1 MLSRQDDFL
10 VKTKGNRM
18 KETIKLSMQ
27 EELERETEELKK
39 EIEQHPDLAEINVSE
54 EMDAVFFA
62 RAHAL
67 EKVLQEERLREEAEF
82 AEELMPEM
90 EHPKKEDT
98 TANPM
103 DEEKKPVVRY
113 RKKRKRALWIIL
125 AAAFILVMGM
135 SMTAVGSKSYLKV
148 WWERFNGEGENAT
161 KILNVDDM
169 DVMNSEDGNEAIAYQ
184 KIEDQLG
191 IYVVRIRNTPEKMF
205 LDDMQIEDSLAQAKL
220 FYQYGDE
227 IIRYTIYLNDE
238 DSSRGQKEDDKEINE
253 YQINMKDVEITIKE
267 YKAKNYKEYQRTAE
281 FVYKGVHYQLSGV
294 MEKDEF
300 EYILKNLHFF

>member
-18 KETIKLSMQ
+18 KETIKLSLQ

-90 EHPKKEDT
+90 EHPKKKDT
-98 TANPM
+98 TANPV

-148 WWERFNGEGENAT
+148 WWERFNGEGMNST

-169 DVMNSEDGNEAIAYQ
+169 DAMNSEDGEEVLAY
-184 KIEDQLG
+184 KKVEEELG
-191 IYVVRIRNTPEKMF
+191 IYVVRMMNKPEGMS
-205 LDDMQIEDSLAQAKL
+205 LEDVQIDESLTQAKL

-238 DSSRGQKEDDKEINE
+238 DSSRGQKDDDKEINE

-267 YKAKNYKEYQRTAE
+267 YKAKNHKEYQRTAE

-300 EYILKNLHFF
+300 ENILKNLHFF

>member
-18 KETIKLSMQ
+18 KETIKLSLQ

-98 TANPM
+98 TANPV

-148 WWERFNGEGENAT
+148 WWERFNGEGENST

-169 DVMNSEDGNEAIAYQ
+169 DAMNSEDGEEVLAYR
-184 KIEDQLG
+184 KVEEELG
-191 IYVVRIRNTPEKMF
+191 IYVVRIRNKPEEM
-205 LDDMQIEDSLAQAKL
+205 LLEEVQIDDSLAQARF

-227 IIRYTIYLNDE
+227 IIRYNIYLNDK
-238 DSSRGQKEDDKEINE
+238 DSSRGQKEGDKVINE
-253 YQINMKDVEITIKE
+253 YQMVVKDVEITIRE
-267 YKAKNYKEYQRTAE
+267 YEVEDYKEHCRIAD
-281 FVYKGVHYQLSGV
+281 FVYRDVHYQLKGV

-300 EYILKNLHFF
+300 ETILNNLLFF

>member
-1 MLSRQDDFL
+1 
-10 VKTKGNRM
+10 M
-18 KETIKLSMQ
+18 KETIKLSLH
-27 EELERETEELKK
+27 EELERDTEELKK
-39 EIEQHPDLAEINVSE
+39 QIEQHPDLAEINVSE

-98 TANPM
+98 TANPV

-148 WWERFNGEGENAT
+148 WWERFNGEGENST

-169 DVMNSEDGNEAIAYQ
+169 DAMNSEDGEEVLAYR
-184 KIEDQLG
+184 KVEEELG
-191 IYVVRIRNTPEKMF
+191 IYVVRIRNKPEEM
-205 LDDMQIEDSLAQAKL
+205 LLEEVQIDDSLAQARF

-227 IIRYTIYLNDE
+227 IIRYNIYLNDK
-238 DSSRGQKEDDKEINE
+238 DSSRGQKEGDKVINE
-253 YQINMKDVEITIKE
+253 YQMVVKDVEITIRE
-267 YKAKNYKEYQRTAE
+267 YEVEDYKEHCRIAD
-281 FVYKGVHYQLSGV
+281 FVYRDVHYQLKGV

-300 EYILKNLHFF
+300 ETILNNLLFF

>member
-18 KETIKLSMQ
+18 KETIKLSLQ

-90 EHPKKEDT
+90 EHPKKKDT
-98 TANPM
+98 TANPV

-148 WWERFNGEGENAT
+148 WWERFNGEGMNST

-169 DVMNSEDGNEAIAYQ
+169 DAMNSEDGEEVLAYQ
-184 KIEDQLG
+184 KVEEELG
-191 IYVVRIRNTPEKMF
+191 IYVVRMMNKPEGMS
-205 LDDMQIEDSLAQAKL
+205 LEDVQIEESSTQAKL
-220 FYQYGDE
+220 FYRYGDE
-227 IIRYTIYLNDE
+227 IIRYIIYLSDV
-238 DSSRGQKEDDKEINE
+238 DSSRGQEETDEKVNE
-253 YQINMKDVEITIKE
+253 YQITVKDVEITIRE
-267 YKAKNYKEYQRTAE
+267 YAVEDYKEYRRVAD
-281 FVYKGVHYQLSGV
+281 FVYRDVHYQLKGV
-294 MEKDEF
+294 MEKGKF
-300 EYILKNLHFF
+300 ENILKNLHFF

>member
-18 KETIKLSMQ
+18 KETIKLSLQ

-98 TANPM
+98 TANPV

-169 DVMNSEDGNEAIAYQ
+169 DAMNSEDGSEVAAYS
-184 KIEDQLG
+184 KINDELG
-191 IYVVRIRNTPEKMF
+191 IYVVRIRNKPAGMF
-205 LDDMQIEDSLAQAKL
+205 LDEVQIEESLEQAKL
-220 FYQYGDE
+220 FYRYGDE
-227 IIRYTIYLNDE
+227 IVRYIVYLNDK
-238 DSSRGQKEDDKEINE
+238 DSSRGQRETDEQVNE
-253 YQINMKDVEITIKE
+253 YQIIVKDVEITIKE
-267 YKAKNYKEYQRTAE
+267 YEVEDYEEYRRIADFEYKEVQ
-281 FVYKGVHYQLSGV
+281 YQLIGI

-300 EYILKNLHFF
+300 DNILKNLHFF

>member
-18 KETIKLSMQ
+18 KETIKLSLQ

-90 EHPKKEDT
+90 EHPKKKDT
-98 TANPM
+98 TANPV

-148 WWERFNGEGENAT
+148 WWERFNGEGENST

-169 DVMNSEDGNEAIAYQ
+169 DAMNSEDGEEVLAY
-184 KIEDQLG
+184 KKVEEELG
-191 IYVVRIRNTPEKMF
+191 IYVVRMMNKPEGMS
-205 LDDMQIEDSLAQAKL
+205 LEDVQIDESLTQAKL

-238 DSSRGQKEDDKEINE
+238 DSSRGQKDDDKEINE

-267 YKAKNYKEYQRTAE
+267 YKAKNHKEYQRTAE

-300 EYILKNLHFF
+300 ENILKNLHFF

>member
-18 KETIKLSMQ
+18 KETIKLSLQ

-148 WWERFNGEGENAT
+148 WWERFNGEGMNSM

-169 DVMNSEDGNEAIAYQ
+169 DAMNSEDGEEVLAY
-184 KIEDQLG
+184 KKVEEELG
-191 IYVVRIRNTPEKMF
+191 IYVVRIRNKPAGMLLEEV
-205 LDDMQIEDSLAQAKL
+205 QIDDSLAQARF
-220 FYQYGDE
+220 FYRYGDQ
-227 IIRYTIYLNDE
+227 IIRYTLYLNNK
-238 DSSRGQKEDDKEINE
+238 DSSWSEKEEENAINE
-253 YQINMKDVEITIKE
+253 YNITVEDVNITIKE
-267 YKAKNYKEYQRTAE
+267 LETKDKEGYRWAAD
-281 FVYKGVHYQLSGV
+281 FVYRDVHYQLKGI
-294 MEKDEF
+294 MEKSEF
-300 EYILKNLHFF
+300 ETILNNLLFF

>member
-1 MLSRQDDFL
+1 MLSRRDDFL

-18 KETIKLSMQ
+18 KETIKLSLQ

-113 RKKRKRALWIIL
+113 RKKRKRALWMIL

-148 WWERFNGEGENAT
+148 WWERFNGEGMNST
-161 KILNVDDM
+161 KMLNVDDM
-169 DVMNSEDGNEAIAYQ
+169 DAMDSEDGEHPQSCRRNWAERN
-184 KIEDQLG
+184 
-191 IYVVRIRNTPEKMF
+191 RI
-205 LDDMQIEDSLAQAKL
+205 
-220 FYQYGDE
+220 
-227 IIRYTIYLNDE
+227 
-238 DSSRGQKEDDKEINE
+238 
-253 YQINMKDVEITIKE
+253 
-267 YKAKNYKEYQRTAE
+267 
-281 FVYKGVHYQLSGV
+281 
-294 MEKDEF
+294 
-300 EYILKNLHFF
+300 

>member
-18 KETIKLSMQ
+18 KETIKLSLQ

-148 WWERFNGEGENAT
+148 WWERFNGEGMNSM

-169 DVMNSEDGNEAIAYQ
+169 DAMNSEDGEEVLAYQ
-184 KIEDQLG
+184 KVEEELG
-191 IYVVRIRNTPEKMF
+191 IYVVRMMNKPEGMS
-205 LDDMQIEDSLAQAKL
+205 LEDVQIEESSTQAKL
-220 FYQYGDE
+220 FYRYGDE
-227 IIRYTIYLNDE
+227 IIRYIIYLSDV
-238 DSSRGQKEDDKEINE
+238 DSSRGQEETDEKVNE
-253 YQINMKDVEITIKE
+253 YQITVKDVEITIRE
-267 YKAKNYKEYQRTAE
+267 YAVEDYKEYRRVAD
-281 FVYKGVHYQLSGV
+281 FVYRDVHYQLKGV
-294 MEKDEF
+294 MEKGKF
-300 EYILKNLHFF
+300 ENILKNLHFF

>member
-18 KETIKLSMQ
+18 KETIKLSLQ

-62 RAHAL
+62 RSHAL

-98 TANPM
+98 TANPV

-113 RKKRKRALWIIL
+113 RKKRKRALWMIL

-148 WWERFNGEGENAT
+148 WWERFNGEGMNST
-161 KILNVDDM
+161 KMLNVDDM
-169 DVMNSEDGNEAIAYQ
+169 DAMNSEDGEEVAAY
-184 KIEDQLG
+184 KKVEKELG
-191 IYVVRIRNTPEKMF
+191 IYVVRMMNKPEGMS
-205 LDDMQIEDSLAQAKL
+205 LEDVQIDESLTQAKL

-238 DSSRGQKEDDKEINE
+238 DSSRGQKDDDKEINE

-267 YKAKNYKEYQRTAE
+267 YKAKNHKEYQRTAE

-300 EYILKNLHFF
+300 ENILKNLHFF

>member
-18 KETIKLSMQ
+18 KETIKLSLQ

-62 RAHAL
+62 RSHAL

-98 TANPM
+98 TANPV

-113 RKKRKRALWIIL
+113 RKKRKRALWMIL

-148 WWERFNGEGENAT
+148 WWERFNGEGMNST

-169 DVMNSEDGNEAIAYQ
+169 DAMNSEDGEEVLAY
-184 KIEDQLG
+184 KKVEEELG
-191 IYVVRIRNTPEKMF
+191 IYVVRMMNKPEGMS
-205 LDDMQIEDSLAQAKL
+205 LEDVQIDESLTQAKL

-238 DSSRGQKEDDKEINE
+238 DSSRGQKDDDKEINE

-267 YKAKNYKEYQRTAE
+267 YKAKNHKEYQRTAE

-300 EYILKNLHFF
+300 ENILKNLHFF

>member
-18 KETIKLSMQ
+18 KETIKLSLQ

-98 TANPM
+98 TANPV

-148 WWERFNGEGENAT
+148 WWERFNGEGMNST
-161 KILNVDDM
+161 KMLNVDDM
-169 DVMNSEDGNEAIAYQ
+169 DAMNSEDGEEVAAY
-184 KIEDQLG
+184 KKVEEELG
-191 IYVVRIRNTPEKMF
+191 IYVVRMMNKPEGMS
-205 LDDMQIEDSLAQAKL
+205 LEDVQIDESLTQARF
-220 FYQYGDE
+220 FYRYGDE
-227 IIRYTIYLNDE
+227 MVRYNIYLNDR
-238 DSSRGQKEDDKEINE
+238 DSSRGQKEGDKVINE
-253 YQINMKDVEITIKE
+253 YQMVVKDVEVTIRE
-267 YKAKNYKEYQRTAE
+267 YEVEDYKEYRRMAD
-281 FVYKGVHYQLSGV
+281 FVYRDVHYQLKGV

-300 EYILKNLHFF
+300 ENIINNLHFF

>member
-1 MLSRQDDFL
+1 M
-10 VKTKGNRM
+10 
-18 KETIKLSMQ
+18 
-27 EELERETEELKK
+27 
-39 EIEQHPDLAEINVSE
+39 
-54 EMDAVFFA
+54 
-62 RAHAL
+62 
-67 EKVLQEERLREEAEF
+67 REEAEF

-98 TANPM
+98 TANPV

-148 WWERFNGEGENAT
+148 WWERFNGEGENST

-169 DVMNSEDGNEAIAYQ
+169 DAMNSEDGEEVLAYR
-184 KIEDQLG
+184 KVEEELG
-191 IYVVRIRNTPEKMF
+191 IYVVRIRNKPEEM
-205 LDDMQIEDSLAQAKL
+205 LLEEVQIDDSLAQARF

-227 IIRYTIYLNDE
+227 IIRYNIYLNDK
-238 DSSRGQKEDDKEINE
+238 DSSRGQKEGDKVINE
-253 YQINMKDVEITIKE
+253 YQMVVKDVEITIRE
-267 YKAKNYKEYQRTAE
+267 YEVEDYKEHCRIAD
-281 FVYKGVHYQLSGV
+281 FVYRDVHYQLKGV

-300 EYILKNLHFF
+300 ETILNNLLFF